1 MIGIYGGTFD
11 PVHFGH
17 LRPAL
22 DVLEGIGLEQVRFI
36 PCGQPPHRQQP
47 VASAE
52 QRLAMVSL
60 AVSEQPGFIVDDRE
74 ISRGGMS
81 YMVDTLTSLKQE
93 KPHKTFCLILGM
105 DAFIEFEQWK
115 RWQDILQMVNL
126 VVTHRPNADFDS
138 EKTGHTLNEYLV
150 NHRQDDINTFLE
162 APAGKILF
170 YPVTQLDISS
180 TRVRN
185 CIRDGK
191 NIRYLLPQVV
201 TDYIQ
206 QNRIYQ

>member
-22 DVLEGIGLEQVRFI
+22 DVHEGIGLEQVRFI

-52 QRLAMVSL
+52 QRMAMVSL
-60 AVSEQPGFIVDDRE
+60 AVSEQPGFVVDDRE
-74 ISRGGMS
+74 ISRGGTS
-81 YMVDTLTSLKQE
+81 YMVDTLASLKQE
-93 KPHKTFCLILGM
+93 KPDKKFCLILGM

-115 RWQDILQMVNL
+115 RWQEILQMVSL
-126 VVTHRPNADFDS
+126 VVTHRPNAEFDS
-138 EKTGHTLNEYLV
+138 VKTSHALNEYLV
-150 NHRQDDINTFLE
+150 NHRQDDIDAFLE
-162 APAGKILF
+162 ASAGNILF

-180 TRVRN
+180 TMVRN

-201 TDYIQ
+201 TDYIR
-206 QNRIYQ
+206 QNGIYQ